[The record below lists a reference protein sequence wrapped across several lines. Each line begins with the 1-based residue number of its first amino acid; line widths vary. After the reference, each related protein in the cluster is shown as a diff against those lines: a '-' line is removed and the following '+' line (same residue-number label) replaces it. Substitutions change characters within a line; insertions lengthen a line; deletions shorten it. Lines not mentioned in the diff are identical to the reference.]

1 LNTGNEIWLGTDMIK
16 KILFFL
22 LLAGCLVRPVPLS
35 GQQNATDDLIRSLQA
50 RVKRNPDDH
59 TGYAAL
65 GAAYLQ
71 KGRETADAADYELA
85 KNALEKSLD
94 LLSND
99 PAAAFA
105 MTQMAVVCMVEHRFD
120 DALTW
125 AQKALAL
132 GSGDPSPWAIAGD
145 ALADMGD
152 YKGAAE
158 AYSRLK
164 NSYGSAEEKS
174 AFEYQQDSR
183 MSFLR
188 FVAGDTEGATQLT
201 RDAVRI
207 ALETHMPSE
216 NIAWSEY
223 QLGEMLFLGGEIAAA
238 EKAYIASLEEY
249 PNYYRA
255 LAGLAKVRASGGK
268 YADAAELYK
277 QAIAVVPYPE
287 YAAALGDIYQKL
299 GQPEDARK
307 QYALV
312 EFIGYLSH
320 VNQQIHN
327 RDLALFYAD
336 HDLKLDQ
343 SLVLARKE
351 LEVRRDIYTWD
362 VLAWSLYKN
371 EKLQEA
377 ADAISHALE
386 QGTKD
391 PQLFFHAGMIYQK
404 LGDGTKAKEYLEY
417 AIQINPEFHV
427 SYAEIA
433 RHTLVQINKGQT
445 EVSTREAGNGR

>member
-1 LNTGNEIWLGTDMIK
+1 MIQ
-16 KILFFL
+16 KILFL
-22 LLAGCLVRPVPLS
+22 LLLTGWFVGPVPMS
-35 GQQNATDDLIRSLQA
+35 AQQNATDDLIRSLQA

-59 TGYAAL
+59 AGFAAL

-85 KNALEKSLD
+85 KGALEKSLD

-105 MTQMAVVCMVEHRFD
+105 MTQMAVVCMVEHRFA

-164 NSYGSAEEKS
+164 SSDGLADEKS
-174 AFEYQQDSR
+174 AFEYQQASR

-188 FVAGDTEGATQLT
+188 FVAGDTEGATQLM
-201 RDAVRI
+201 RDAVGI

-216 NIAWSEY
+216 NIAWSQY
-223 QLGEMLFLGGEIAAA
+223 QLGEMLFVSGEIAAA
-238 EKAYIASLEEY
+238 EKAYLVSLEEY

-255 LAGLAKVRASGGK
+255 LAGLAKVRASQGK
-268 YADAAELYK
+268 YADAIKLYK
-277 QAIAVVPYPE
+277 QAIAAVPYPE
-287 YAAALGDIYQKL
+287 YAAALGDIYEKL
-299 GQPEDARK
+299 GQHEDAK
-307 QYALV
+307 KEYELV
-312 EFIGYLSH
+312 EFIGYVSQ
-320 VNQQIHN
+320 VNQEIHN

-336 HDLKLDQ
+336 HELKLDQ

-362 VLAWSLYKN
+362 VLAWSLCKN
-371 EKLQEA
+371 EKLPEA
-377 ADAISHALE
+377 VEAISHALE

-391 PQLFFHAGMIYQK
+391 PQLLFHAGMIYQK
-404 LGDGTKAKEYLEY
+404 TGDATRAKQYLSS
-417 AIQINPEFHV
+417 ALQINPEFHV
-427 SYAEIA
+427 SYAEAA
-433 RHTLVQINKGQT
+433 RRILDQINKGRM
-445 EVSTREAGNGR
+445 EVSAREPGNAQ